1 MTAKTMLD
9 LKKLMRTRIMNKMV
23 IILSQRIKGR
33 ELGDLIGGAKQEG
46 YTPGTI
52 TKGIEAPKMYGKLCS

>member
-1 MTAKTMLD
+1 MTANAMLD
-9 LKKLMRTRIMNKMV
+9 LKKLMRTRIMNKVV
-23 IILSQRIKGR
+23 ITLSQRIKGR
-33 ELGDLIGGAKQEG
+33 GIDELSKGIKQEG